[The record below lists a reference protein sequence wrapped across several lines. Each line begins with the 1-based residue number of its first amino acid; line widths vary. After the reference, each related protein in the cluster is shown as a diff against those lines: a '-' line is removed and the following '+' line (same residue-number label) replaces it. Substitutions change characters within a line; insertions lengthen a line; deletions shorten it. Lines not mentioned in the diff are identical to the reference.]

1 MRDRNN
7 VPIREAA
14 ERLDIPEQGLR
25 LALQQDRFSF
35 GTAIQGKRWRYYINR
50 ERFEKYL
57 LGE

>member
-1 MRDRNN
+1 MRNGAN
-7 VPIREAA
+7 VSIREAA
-14 ERLDIPEQGLR
+14 ERMGIPEQGLR

-57 LGE
+57 IGE